1 MQRVNLL
8 SFKNFLLD
16 YYMDIIFIFLLP
28 TISIRVFLFEKGYYF
43 FADQPWPLSNYVNFS
58 AIFSLNSLNGLG
70 FTRIIVTFP
79 YYIIKLIVFNIGVT
93 ERLFLF
99 YTFLLYTL
107 LAYLFASIVLN
118 KFYRN
123 KGKYITKFVKFL
135 IVLFIFDNFAALN
148 LNAAGGTYADG
159 LIMIF
164 IAISAFSF
172 LAWKNMKNAFFIS
185 SFFLIISILLDP
197 DYATFFIITILFSG
211 IMAGLLNK
219 DFIIR
224 LKYSILTII
233 TALIPIIFII
243 LDFYMTSSTAIGISN
258 SLTART
264 YNYGAISFFSG
275 NITPLYPILLM
286 GHLWSLIVYAPPNI
300 LLYGSKISY
309 VRSLMSPA
317 QLLLPGGMI
326 TYLWIFT
333 VVMIPVLSFFS
344 IFFKKTRK
352 ISIPVIILVIFF
364 YVLTLV
370 KYIKPLFYIELYLSE
385 IPLIGGTIGTTLALP
400 GHIINVIASMY
411 YILMSLTIANLLS
424 IKEINIRL
432 QVFDDE
438 SRVKNVIVF
447 PKKNRFKV
455 IISILLV
462 FIILFSGWQAFDG
475 SFYPARGPDVNIGN
489 AVANTGGFTPVAVN
503 QSVINAYNLIASQN
517 ENFNILWIGG
527 PSYSNDAYC
536 SAHPTANIPNFP
548 NLISNNMKRDVYCNL
563 LDSGVKYVV
572 LSNQNIQ
579 NNAPDM
585 EEFTFSDAGF
595 NNFTMAQSFF
605 SKMNGLKEI
614 YNQSQV
620 EIYEVSGFSR
630 IYKSS
635 ILLDYNGTGYCEDS
649 LPLLFGSMGYKVAI
663 LNHNLYGIPIYI
675 NKQGTHNSILTPV
688 NISTSVRDSDINYFN
703 VSRNISFSGALSAG
717 GVGLPNNFTLN
728 DWPTNT
734 TYYNYTNGNLNFH
747 MTGGYH
753 SGTSLSYNGSFI
765 GGAGGF
771 YNQNNYIKLNIT
783 FYAKS
788 SVNGKDEIIFMGEPK
803 TNIGND
809 NVYDQLYF
817 NVTSNYK
824 KYTFSYIFTDA
835 EQYVDFRIFDYNPG
849 TFYVKNLSTEYITL
863 PKIVENASMP
873 FSNYVVLS
881 KTLLRGKNKI
891 GLMYMKNSTTSN
903 FKWIK
908 FNYSKGL
915 CIKNKTDI
923 AALISFT
930 NGGILEQRD
939 TSYIVSIDPSLRY
952 YELKYDNKYYRPI
965 PGIYG
970 NSIYIVPANI
980 SSLNSIKIIVNGGGL
995 LDIFYVG
1002 ILLYLLVLL
1011 FFMINIYRKNRKMFN
1026 ISSKSFD
1033 K

>member
-1 MQRVNLL
+1 MTNQIKMQRVNLL

-28 TISIRVFLFEKGYYF
+28 IISIRVFLFEKGYYF

-58 AIFSLNSLNGLG
+58 AIFSLNPLNGLG

-79 YYIIKLIVFNIGVT
+79 YYIIKSIVFSIGVT

-135 IVLFIFDNFAALN
+135 IVLFIFDNFVALN

-185 SFFLIISILLDP
+185 SFFLIISTLLDP
-197 DYATFFIITILFSG
+197 DYVTFFVLAILFSG

-219 DFIIR
+219 DFINR
-224 LKYSILTII
+224 LKYTILTII
-233 TALIPIIFII
+233 TALVPVIFII
-243 LDFYMTSSTAIGISN
+243 LDFYLESSTTIGISN
-258 SLTART
+258 SVTARM
-264 YNYGAISFFSG
+264 YDYGTISFFSS

-317 QLLLPGGMI
+317 QLLLPGSMI

-344 IFFKKTRK
+344 MVFKKTRK
-352 ISIPVIILVIFF
+352 ISIPVILLVIFF

-370 KYIKPLFYIELYLSE
+370 KYIKPLFYIELHLSE

-400 GHIINVIASMY
+400 GHIINIIAAMY
-411 YILMSLTIANLLS
+411 YILMSLTIVNLLN
-424 IKEINIRL
+424 IKEINMRL

-438 SRVKNVIVF
+438 SRVKSVIIF
-447 PKKNRFKV
+447 PKKNKFKV
-455 IISILLV
+455 TISILLV

-475 SFYPARGPDVNIGN
+475 SYYPARAPDINTGN

-503 QSVINAYNLIASQN
+503 QSVLNAYNFIASQS

-536 SAHPTANIPNFP
+536 SAHPTANIPNLAD
-548 NLISNNMKRDVYCNL
+548 LISSNMKKDVYCNL
-563 LDSGVKYVV
+563 LDSGVKYVI

-579 NNAPDM
+579 NNSPDM
-585 EEFTFSDAGF
+585 EEFTFGDAGF
-595 NNFTMAQSFF
+595 ENFKEAQGFF
-605 SKMNGLKEI
+605 SKMNGLTEI
-614 YNQSQV
+614 YNKSQV
-620 EIYEVSGFSR
+620 EIYGVSSFSS
-630 IYKSS
+630 IYKSNV
-635 ILLDYNGTGYCEDS
+635 LLDFNGTGYCEDS

-663 LNHNLYGIPIYI
+663 VNNEPYGIPISV
-675 NKQGTHNSILTPV
+675 NKQGNCNSIFTPT
-688 NISTSVRDSDINYFN
+688 NISTFVKDKDINYYN
-703 VSRNISFSGALSAG
+703 LNENSSLSGALRAG
-717 GVGLPNNFTLN
+717 GVSLPNNYTLV
-728 DWPTNT
+728 DWPANT
-734 TYYNYTNGNLNFH
+734 TYYNYTSGVLDIH
-747 MTGGYH
+747 MTGGYS
-753 SGTSLSYNGSFI
+753 SGTSISYNGTFI
-765 GGAGGF
+765 SGAGGY
-771 YNQNNYIKLNIT
+771 YNRNNYIELNVT

-788 SVNGKDEIIFMGEPK
+788 SINSRDDIIFMGEPK
-803 TNIGND
+803 TNINTD
-809 NVYDQLYF
+809 NVYYGLNF

-835 EQYVDFRIFDYNPG
+835 EQYLDFRLFDYNPG
-849 TFYVKNLSTEYITL
+849 TFYVKNLSTEYIIL
-863 PKIVENASMP
+863 PKIIENPSMP
-873 FSNYVVLS
+873 FGNYAVLS
-881 KTLLRGKNKI
+881 NTLLKGGNKTA
-891 GLMYMKNSTTSN
+891 LMFVKNSTGNN
-903 FKWIK
+903 FKWLK
-908 FNYSKGL
+908 FNYSKGFY
-915 CIKNKTDI
+915 IKNKTDV
-923 AALISFT
+923 AALILLT
-930 NGGILEQRD
+930 NENLLNQRNK
-939 TSYIVSIDPSLRY
+939 SYIVSIDPSLKY
-952 YELKYDNKYYRPI
+952 YELKYNNKYYKPI

-970 NSIYIVPANI
+970 NSIYILSGNV
-980 SSLNSIKIIVNGGGL
+980 SSLKNAKIVIEGGVL
-995 LDIFYVG
+995 MDAFYIG
-1002 ILLYLLVLL
+1002 IILYLMALTY
-1011 FFMINIYRKNRKMFN
+1011 FMIDIYRKNSRNF
-1026 ISSKSFD
+1026 
-1033 K
+1033 